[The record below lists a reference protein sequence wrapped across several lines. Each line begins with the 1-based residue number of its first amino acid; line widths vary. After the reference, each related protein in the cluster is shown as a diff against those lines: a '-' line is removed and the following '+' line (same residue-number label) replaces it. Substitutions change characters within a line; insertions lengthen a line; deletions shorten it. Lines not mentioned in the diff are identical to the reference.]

1 MSANES
7 AVDGDPTL
15 VVLRRLGNDMRSLR
29 GQVPRRLQAARTA
42 QSRSELA
49 RAQQQ
54 LTQLAARIRA
64 KQEEVIATV
73 EAIPDD
79 VRAAHST
86 EVNEI
91 LSIYPPKDSL
101 LQ

>member
-1 MSANES
+1 MGTNES
-7 AVDGDPTL
+7 AVDGEPTL
-15 VVLRRLGNDMRSLR
+15 VVLRRLGNDLRSLR

-42 QSRSELA
+42 QSRSEFA

-64 KQEEVIATV
+64 KQEELIATV
-73 EAIPDD
+73 SAIPDD
-79 VRAAHST
+79 VRAEHAA

-91 LSIYPPKDSL
+91 LSIYPPKESAL
-101 LQ
+101 